1 MKLVKEISA
10 RSECPISYTLDFL
23 GDKWTLL
30 ILRDMIFEGKSSYS
44 EFLQSDEKIA
54 TNILADRL
62 ISLAENG
69 FITKAVMPENKSKFV
84 YNLTEKAIGV
94 LPMLIEMLL
103 WGSNVS
109 PGGKNKELL
118 KVLKSD
124 KEKTIKGLAKIL
136 KKRINQS
143 EVIG

>member
-1 MKLVKEISA
+1 LVKEISA

>member
-103 WGSNVS
+103 WGSKVS

>member
-44 EFLQSDEKIA
+44 EFLQADEKIA

-62 ISLAENG
+62 VSLVESG
-69 FITKAVMPENKSKFV
+69 FVTKAVMPDNKSKFV
-84 YNLTEKAIGV
+84 YSLTEKAIGL
-94 LPMLIEMLL
+94 LPMLIEMML
-103 WGSNVS
+103 WGSKYRDTE
-109 PGGKNKELL
+109 KNKELL

-124 KEKTIKGLAKIL
+124 KEKTIKGLVKIL

-143 EVIG
+143 EKIG

>member
-1 MKLVKEISA
+1 MVKEISA

-103 WGSNVS
+103 WGSKVS

>member
-1 MKLVKEISA
+1 LVKEISA

-103 WGSNVS
+103 WGSKVS

-136 KKRINQS
+136 KKRINHS